1 MIAYLDTENNKG
13 LALALADEMADES
26 DWMAWSTAISTCS
39 AKTPTVTG
47 GTWKLATK
55 DEWDLMISAAGSSN
69 ALHDGFSSVGGTNM
83 QWSSS
88 NYYYWSSTES
98 DSGRA
103 WNYNFSG
110 GSWYSDLKENCN
122 YVRACLA
129 FDFNTPV
136 TKMADNWY
144 MISRQTQTRQSDWT
158 ALSAGSTT
166 GRTLGSADA
175 VTYYYATGDLSFTN
189 STVGGSGL
197 TIQGTVYLYIP
208 SGTTLTCTGANASGQ
223 TGAGAG
229 IELTQGNSLYL
240 IGGGTLNANGGNA
253 ANGGNGG
260 NGNDAEVTYDVSILG
275 GSGGTG
281 GNGGGGAGAGIGTR
295 GGNGG
300 TGGSGGQR
308 NGSYG
313 QETTQYGVDGSAGT
327 AGSTAGAMGT
337 LYVYQDLAPT
347 MNVNGGNAG
356 SNGSGGS
363 RGKTASQ
370 HPGSNLYMAS
380 GGGGGGAGG
389 FGGAASNI
397 GTGGPGGGGGGGGAA
412 GNVWWTVYSG
422 TANKYHYA
430 GAYGGKGGKNGNNSS
445 APDGADVELTNP
457 KYADIQAGGLRDNAS
472 DYNDPDGYENGNGR
486 HAGGAGG
493 AAGSASTSGSAINLV
508 DWPTSG
514 AGTEESPYLIN
525 DANDWNSF
533 TAKVNSGI
541 SYSDKVIKLTDNIS
555 VTTMA
560 GLFQNE
566 GNYQPFSGTF
576 DGDGHT
582 LTINVSNQSRFTA
595 PFKCVSGATIKNLRT
610 AGTIDG
616 TGNADGKLLGGLVGI
631 SLGNNTITGCV
642 SSVTLRTDYSND
654 AAMAGLVAATRGGSL
669 TINACVFNGSLQG
682 GATSSRCAGI
692 SGYEYIATTTIITN
706 TLFAPT
712 SITVPTNDGYT
723 RTFTRDADATITK
736 CYYTQPLGTVQGTQ
750 ATVST
755 NAPGCL
761 GNLIYDC
768 SIVKAYQG
776 AILFNGNYYYDARGI
791 TSTSTTLSTGTYT
804 VYTDITIPSR
814 ITISGNVT
822 LNLGEG
828 TTLHAPKGIDLS
840 YGNSLTING
849 PGTMTIDNCD
859 DNMAGIGS
867 SSMGSLTINSG
878 VVNVKGGYSGAGIG
892 GNRRGNG
899 GYVIIHGGV
908 VNAMGGQGGPGIG
921 GGADFSINDSQNHPC
936 GDVVI
941 TGGQVTAIGNKVYGI
956 GPGAAHVGE
965 YHNGTLQLSW
975 TNPDD
980 FVFIST
986 ASVSYTQRTLSS
998 ITFTN
1003 GKQFYLEHTAAIAT
1017 ESNLYGYKLL
1027 PYTGT
1032 LPSLAGT
1039 GTAEDPYL
1047 INNHDDWLLF
1057 YWYVNSGTNS
1067 YSGQYVKLMSD
1078 LTITTTIGLR
1088 DDKPFSGTFLGNGHT
1103 LTANLTGTIYDLDVN
1118 NERGTAPFHYIK
1130 NATIKDL
1137 TITGDT
1143 YSTSLYAGG
1152 LVGFADGTN
1161 LIEGCIVTSTLHLS
1175 NRHAGG
1181 IIAHGMNS
1189 TTTLRNCV
1197 FAGTITS
1204 YHENQLYDGKNV
1216 IEIGGIWGWN
1226 DDEATPTL
1234 QNCLEKGSFN
1244 NIKSMHPIGLQGD
1257 KGTITNCY
1265 YVNQQ
1270 IDSPTNACTVSGA
1283 YKVEKSLS
1291 GLCKEITIKGVTVYS
1306 QSCTVSGVEANYVM
1320 TENPINV
1327 YPVMTDPSFGTTL
1340 NFDTDYTVTL
1350 DGEPVEALPISI
1362 STTGSHTLVFTGKGS
1377 YVGTKSVETY
1387 LINNINGTG
1396 SDTDPYIISN
1406 TDEWNTFAYFVN
1418 SGTNTYSGEYV
1429 KLTADISVTEMVGT
1443 SESNSFQG
1451 TFLGDGV
1458 HTLTFTKGTSES
1470 AFGEENCAPFRYVKN
1485 ATIRDLKVAGYIYT
1499 SRKLAAGL
1507 VSRPYGTTN
1516 ITNCQVSTVIY
1527 SSVNGDSAHGG
1538 IVAMPDGTLNIE
1550 GCAYTGRLL
1559 TNNGTTNCGGFMGWY
1574 NNATVSVT
1582 NSLYI
1587 PSGSIAEGWSA
1598 ITNGVTFLR
1607 GGIPTINNC
1616 YYTEALGT
1624 EQGRFV
1630 YTTTTTAPVNLG
1642 ILKAEYSM
1650 LTAYANGIL
1659 FEGTYYVA
1667 QALNGAGT
1675 VGNPYIIATDDDWE
1689 TFVYN
1694 VNNGFNNYNG
1704 EYVRLDESISVS
1716 TMVGTS
1722 DDRSFQGTFL
1732 GDGTHTLT
1740 FTKGTAESAFGEEN
1754 CAPFRFV
1761 KNATIRDLKVTGD
1774 IYTSRKFAAGLV
1786 ARNSGTTTITNCQIG
1801 TVIHSSVSGD
1811 GTHGGIVAM
1820 PAGSTTTN
1828 ITGCVYN
1835 GRLLTTNGTQYCG
1848 GFVGWSGDNTVTVAH
1863 SLYAPDA
1870 NIVVAAGETDI
1881 DNGATFVR
1889 GNKPTVEANCYYTE
1903 MMGSAQGT
1911 HAYALATAPA
1921 NFGNLVQDYGM
1932 LQVYGNGIL
1941 YDGTYY
1947 VAPATVS
1954 LVNNADNSTAISGA
1968 NGYVADVTLTDRTLY
1983 KDGKWNTICLPFSLS
1998 AAQIAANTDFAGAT
2012 LMTMDVTQKN
2022 GFDKEDGTLYLG
2034 FKSATAIEAGV
2045 PYLVKW
2051 TSGDDIINPVFQGV
2065 TISNSTAQTVESV
2078 TAGLEIV
2085 QMVGTYSPVSVTAND
2100 KSILFLGNANT
2111 LYYSTVDRQIRSC
2124 RAYFSVPYIHEHA
2137 GAMARAFALSFDG
2150 EETTGILEVSAKS
2163 NEVKDDV
2170 WYSLDG
2176 VRLSGKPTQRGM
2188 YINKGKK
2195 ILVK

>member
-1 MIAYLDTENNKG
+1 MRQKFLFI
-13 LALALADEMADES
+13 LALLCAIAQGTWAQDSWEEVYQKTGTTS
-26 DWMAWSTAISTCS
+26 DKWTAIN
-39 AKTPTVTG
+39 
-47 GTWKLATK
+47 
-55 DEWDLMISAAGSSN
+55 AGSTT
-69 ALHDGFSSVGGTNM
+69 G
-83 QWSSS
+83 
-88 NYYYWSSTES
+88 
-98 DSGRA
+98 
-103 WNYNFSG
+103 
-110 GSWYSDLKENCN
+110 
-122 YVRACLA
+122 
-129 FDFNTPV
+129 
-136 TKMADNWY
+136 
-144 MISRQTQTRQSDWT
+144 QT
-158 ALSAGSTT
+158 LGSAGSTT
-166 GRTLGSADA
+166 
-175 VTYYYATGDLSFTN
+175 YCYAGGDLRFTN
-189 STVGGSGL
+189 SNAGGSGL
-197 TIQGTVYLYIP
+197 TIQGTVYLYVP
-208 SGTTLTCTGANASGQ
+208 QGVTLTCIGANANGQ

-229 IELTQGNSLYL
+229 IELSSGNTLVL
-240 IGGGTLNANGGNA
+240 LGKGTVNATGGNA

-260 NGNDAEVTYDVSILG
+260 NGNDAECTYDTSILG

-295 GGNGG
+295 GGTGG
-300 TGGSGGQR
+300 TGGAGGQR

-313 QETTQYGVDGSAGT
+313 QETTQHGVDGSAGT
-327 AGSTAGAMGT
+327 VGGTAEAMGAIYVFQSSVTLNATAGS
-337 LYVYQDLAPT
+337 
-347 MNVNGGNAG
+347 AG
-356 SNGSGGS
+356 SSGTGGS

-486 HAGGAGG
+486 HAGGSGG
-493 AAGSASTSGSAINLV
+493 ACGNASTSSSANNIVL
-508 DWPTSG
+508 WPTQG
-514 AGTEESPYLIN
+514 AGTAENPYLIN

-828 TTLHAPKGIDLS
+828 ATLHAPKGIDLS

-1067 YSGQYVKLMSD
+1067 YSGQYVKLMTD

-1118 NERGTAPFHYIK
+1118 NEQGTAPFHYIK

-1137 TITGDT
+1137 TIAGNT
-1143 YSTSLYAGG
+1143 YSTSKYAGG

-1175 NRHAGG
+1175 NKYAGG

-1189 TTTLRNCV
+1189 TTTLRDCV

-1204 YHENQLYDGKNV
+1204 YYENLIYDGRNV

-1226 DDEATPTL
+1226 DDGATPTL
-1234 QNCLEKGSFN
+1234 QNCLEKGT
-1244 NIKSMHPIGLQGD
+1244 IIDIVSMHPIGLQGD

-1265 YVNQQ
+1265 YVNPQ
-1270 IDSPTNACTVSGA
+1270 IGLPTNACTVSGA
-1283 YKVEKSLS
+1283 YNVENSMS
-1291 GLCKEITIKGVTVYS
+1291 GLCKEITIEGFTVYS

-1327 YPVMTDPSFGTTL
+1327 DPVMTDPFGTTL

-1387 LINNINGTG
+1387 LINSINGTG

-1499 SRKLAAGL
+1499 SRKFAAGL

-1527 SSVNGDSAHGG
+1527 SSVNGDGTHGG

-1607 GGIPTINNC
+1607 GGSPTINNC

-1732 GDGTHTLT
+1732 GDGVHTLT
-1740 FTKGTAESAFGEEN
+1740 FTKGSSESAFNEEY
-1754 CAPFRFV
+1754 CAPFRYV
-1761 KNATIRDLKVTGD
+1761 KNATIKNLKVAGD

-1786 ARNSGTTTITNCQIG
+1786 AQPSGTTNITNCI
-1801 TVIHSSVSGD
+1801 VSIIIHSNVNGD
-1811 GTHGGIVAM
+1811 GTHGGIVARL
-1820 PAGSTTTN
+1820 GSNTTEMN
-1828 ITGCVYN
+1828 ITGCVFN
-1835 GRLLTTNGTQYCG
+1835 GRLLTSEGTYSCS
-1848 GFVGWSGDNTVTVAH
+1848 GFVGWWDQKTANISN
-1863 SLYAPDA
+1863 SLYAPNA
-1870 NIVVAAGETDI
+1870 NITPGAGETAIND
-1881 DNGATFVR
+1881 GATFIRDENSVAYS
-1889 GNKPTVEANCYYTE
+1889 TCYYTE
-1903 MMGSAQGT
+1903 TLGVAQGT
-1911 HAYALATAPA
+1911 QAYAFSTAPA
-1921 NFGNLVQDYGM
+1921 NLGSLVQNYGM
-1932 LQVYGNGIL
+1932 MTAYENGIL
-1941 YDGTYY
+1941 YDGKYY
-1947 VAPATVS
+1947 VAPATIS
-1954 LVNNADNSTAISGA
+1954 LANAADNTTTITAA
-1968 NGYVADVTLTDRTLY
+1968 DGYIADVTLNGRTLY
-1983 KDGKWNTICLPFSLS
+1983 KDGAWNTICLPFNVTLAGSPLADAVARPLNS
-1998 AAQIAANTDFAGAT
+1998 ASISGSTLNLTFGDEVSTLVAGTPYIIKWASGANLT
-2012 LMTMDVTQKN
+2012 
-2022 GFDKEDGTLYLG
+2022 
-2034 FKSATAIEAGV
+2034 EAD
-2045 PYLVKW
+2045 LVF
-2051 TSGDDIINPVFQGV
+2051 NGV
-2065 TISNSTAQTVESV
+2065 TISTAKHDYDTN
-2078 TAGLEIV
+2078 TASPAVNTDERVRFL
-2085 QMVGTYSPVSVTAND
+2085 GTY
-2100 KSILFLGNANT
+2100 KSTSFNATDNTVLLIGADNT
-2111 LYYSTVDRQIRSC
+2111 LYYPTSGAGLGAQ
-2124 RAYFSVPYIHEHA
+2124 RAYFKIGDDA
-2137 GAMARAFALSFDG
+2137 ALARRLTSFNIDFG
-2150 EETTGILEVSAKS
+2150 DESTGIVTISKESGSEGVASG
-2163 NEVKDDV
+2163 
-2170 WYSLDG
+2170 WYTLDG
-2176 VRLSGKPTQRGM
+2176 MKLSQKPTA
-2188 YINKGKK
+2188 KGIYVRSTSGRLQGKNNGRK
-2195 ILVK
+2195 VVVK

>member
-1 MIAYLDTENNKG
+1 M
-13 LALALADEMADES
+13 LALLCTIVQG
-26 DWMAWSTAISTCS
+26 AWAQASWEEVYAMTGTTS
-39 AKTPTVTG
+39 A
-47 GTWKLATK
+47 
-55 DEWDLMISAAGSSN
+55 N
-69 ALHDGFSSVGGTNM
+69 
-83 QWSSS
+83 
-88 NYYYWSSTES
+88 
-98 DSGRA
+98 
-103 WNYNFSG
+103 
-110 GSWYSDLKENCN
+110 
-122 YVRACLA
+122 
-129 FDFNTPV
+129 
-136 TKMADNWY
+136 
-144 MISRQTQTRQSDWT
+144 WT
-158 ALSAGSTT
+158 ALTEGSTT
-166 GRTLGSADA
+166 GKTIGAAGATTYLH
-175 VTYYYATGDLSFTN
+175 VTGNLTFSN
-189 STVGGSGL
+189 SNAGGSGL
-197 TIQGTVYLYIP
+197 TIQGTVYFYVP
-208 SGTTLTCTGANASGQ
+208 DGVTLTCIGANANGQ

-229 IELTQGNSLYL
+229 IELSSGNTLVL
-240 IGGGTLNANGGNA
+240 LGKGTVNATGGNA

-260 NGNDAEVTYDVSILG
+260 NGNDAECTYDTSILG

-295 GGNGG
+295 GGTGG
-300 TGGSGGQR
+300 TGGAGGQR

-313 QETTQYGVDGSAGT
+313 QETTQHGVDGSAGT
-327 AGSTAGAMGT
+327 VGGTAEAMGAIYVFQSSVTLNATAGS
-337 LYVYQDLAPT
+337 
-347 MNVNGGNAG
+347 AG
-356 SNGSGGS
+356 SSGTGGS

-412 GNVWWTVYSG
+412 GNVWWVTYSG

-430 GAYGGKGGKNGNNSS
+430 GAYGGKGGKNGDNSS

-457 KYADIQAGGLRDNAS
+457 KYADIQAGGLRDEAS
-472 DYNDPDGYENGNGR
+472 DYNDPDGYESGNGA
-486 HAGGAGG
+486 HAGGSGG
-493 AAGSASTSGSAINLV
+493 ARGNASTSSSANNIVL
-508 DWPTSG
+508 WPTQG
-514 AGTEESPYLIN
+514 AGTAENPYLIN

-1088 DDKPFSGTFLGNGHT
+1088 DDKPFSGTFLGNGNT

-1265 YVNQQ
+1265 YVNPQ
-1270 IDSPTNACTVSGA
+1270 IGLPTNACTVSGA

-1327 YPVMTDPSFGTTL
+1327 DPVMTDPSFGTTL

-1387 LINNINGTG
+1387 LINSINGTG

-1538 IVAMPDGTLNIE
+1538 IVAMPSGTLNFA
-1550 GCAYTGRLL
+1550 GCVYTGHLL
-1559 TNNGTTNCGGFMGWY
+1559 TNNESINCGGFMGWY

-1607 GGIPTINNC
+1607 GGSPTINNC

-1732 GDGTHTLT
+1732 GDGVHTLT
-1740 FTKGTAESAFGEEN
+1740 FTKGSSESAFNEEY
-1754 CAPFRFV
+1754 CAPFRYV
-1761 KNATIRDLKVTGD
+1761 KNATIKNLKVAGD

-1786 ARNSGTTTITNCQIG
+1786 AQPSGTTNITNCI
-1801 TVIHSSVSGD
+1801 VSIIIHSNVNGD

-1835 GRLLTTNGTQYCG
+1835 GRLLTTKSTTYCG
-1848 GFVGWSGDNTVTVAH
+1848 GFVGWSGDNTVTVVH

-1870 NIVVAAGETDI
+1870 NIVVAAGETAI

-1903 MMGSAQGT
+1903 MMGGAQGT
-1911 HAYALATAPA
+1911 QCFPAAVEPTAL
-1921 NFGNLVQDYGM
+1921 GELVKEYSM
-1932 LQVYGNGIL
+1932 LNVYQSGVF
-1941 YDGTYY
+1941 YDGTCYM
-1947 VAPATVS
+1947 VPVS
-1954 LVNNADNSTAISGA
+1954 ISLANNSDNSSTISDNIGFPA
-1968 NGYVADVTLTDRTLY
+1968 NVTLSGRTLY
-1983 KDGKWNTICLPFSLS
+1983 KDGSWNTLCLPFNVDNFTGTPLE
-1998 AAQIAANTDFAGAT
+1998 GAT
-2012 LMTMDVTQKN
+2012 VKTLASTSFE
-2022 GFDKEDGTLYLG
+2022 GGTLTMNFSDDLTSI
-2034 FKSATAIEAGV
+2034 KAGK
-2045 PYLVKW
+2045 PYIVKW
-2051 TSGDDIINPVFQGV
+2051 AKPDGYTVDGGYDISEPMFNGV
-2065 TISNSTAQTVESV
+2065 TISNATANVETGYV
-2078 TAGLEIV
+2078 DF
-2085 QMVGTYSPVSVTAND
+2085 VGTYSPVSIYTDEKTNLYLGADNKLYYPTAND
-2100 KSILFLGNANT
+2100 FTVNPFRGYFRLKLGDNE
-2111 LYYSTVDRQIRSC
+2111 VK
-2124 RAYFSVPYIHEHA
+2124 
-2137 GAMARAFALSFDG
+2137 AFNINFGDG
-2150 EETTGILEVSAKS
+2150 ETTGIISVHDSGFTVNGSEA
-2163 NEVKDDV
+2163 
-2170 WYSLDG
+2170 WYTIDGRKLD
-2176 VRLSGKPTQRGM
+2176 GKPTRAGV
-2188 YINKGKK
+2188 YINNGKAVVIK
-2195 ILVK
+2195 

>member
-1 MIAYLDTENNKG
+1 DVGKVVCNNGHLHPVK
-13 LALALADEMADES
+13 
-26 DWMAWSTAISTCS
+26 TA
-39 AKTPTVTG
+39 VTG
-47 GTWKLATK
+47 GCTAVGILGRVTADGYGLIIALQDAPKQAWDAINSWTSVTAYAGTTLKLLPDDNARGSLTSYTKLGETTVSNWCVAQKSDYEAIFENLGSTRGDEGGKTYDANVNAYITGAGGTAIESIYWSATEVYDYFGWYFLSGYWHWRNK
-55 DEWDLMISAAGSSN
+55 AYIDKVRPVLGFKIPLPYEWDA
-69 ALHDGFSSVGGTNM
+69 VYT
-83 QWSSS
+83 
-88 NYYYWSSTES
+88 
-98 DSGRA
+98 
-103 WNYNFSG
+103 
-110 GSWYSDLKENCN
+110 
-122 YVRACLA
+122 
-129 FDFNTPV
+129 
-136 TKMADNWY
+136 
-144 MISRQTQTRQSDWT
+144 QTQTTSANWI
-158 ALSAGSTT
+158 ALDAGSTT
-166 GRTLGSADA
+166 GKTLGSANA
-175 VTYYYATGDLSFTN
+175 VTYYYATDNLSFTN

-197 TIQGTVYLYIP
+197 TILGTVYLYVP
-208 SGTTLTCTGANASGQ
+208 EGATLTCTGADASGQ
-223 TGAGAG
+223 TGGGAG
-229 IELTQGNSLYL
+229 IELTLGNSLYIL
-240 IGGGTLNANGGNA
+240 GGGTLVANGGNA

-260 NGNDAEVTYDVSILG
+260 KGNDAEVNTSNDEYILG

-281 GNGGGGAGAGIGTR
+281 GNGGGGAGAGIGTC

-308 NGSYG
+308 TGSYTD
-313 QETTQYGVDGSAGT
+313 ETTQYGVDGNPGS
-327 AGSTAGAMGT
+327 AGSTAGVMGT
-337 LYVYQDLAPT
+337 LYVYQALAPT

-356 SNGSGGS
+356 SNGTGGS

-486 HAGGAGG
+486 HAGGSGG
-493 AAGSASTSGSAINLV
+493 ACGNASTSSSANNIVL
-508 DWPTSG
+508 WPTQG
-514 AGTEESPYLIN
+514 AGTAENPYLIN

-776 AILFNGNYYYDARGI
+776 AILFNGNYYYDARGGI

-859 DNMAGIGS
+859 DGMAGIGS

-998 ITFTN
+998 ITFKN

-1088 DDKPFSGTFLGNGHT
+1088 DDKPFSGTFLGNGNT

-1189 TTTLRNCV
+1189 T
-1197 FAGTITS
+1197 
-1204 YHENQLYDGKNV
+1204 
-1216 IEIGGIWGWN
+1216 
-1226 DDEATPTL
+1226 
-1234 QNCLEKGSFN
+1234 
-1244 NIKSMHPIGLQGD
+1244 
-1257 KGTITNCY
+1257 
-1265 YVNQQ
+1265 
-1270 IDSPTNACTVSGA
+1270 
-1283 YKVEKSLS
+1283 
-1291 GLCKEITIKGVTVYS
+1291 
-1306 QSCTVSGVEANYVM
+1306 
-1320 TENPINV
+1320 
-1327 YPVMTDPSFGTTL
+1327 
-1340 NFDTDYTVTL
+1340 
-1350 DGEPVEALPISI
+1350 
-1362 STTGSHTLVFTGKGS
+1362 
-1377 YVGTKSVETY
+1377 
-1387 LINNINGTG
+1387 
-1396 SDTDPYIISN
+1396 
-1406 TDEWNTFAYFVN
+1406 
-1418 SGTNTYSGEYV
+1418 
-1429 KLTADISVTEMVGT
+1429 
-1443 SESNSFQG
+1443 
-1451 TFLGDGV
+1451 
-1458 HTLTFTKGTSES
+1458 
-1470 AFGEENCAPFRYVKN
+1470 
-1485 ATIRDLKVAGYIYT
+1485 
-1499 SRKLAAGL
+1499 
-1507 VSRPYGTTN
+1507 
-1516 ITNCQVSTVIY
+1516 
-1527 SSVNGDSAHGG
+1527 
-1538 IVAMPDGTLNIE
+1538 
-1550 GCAYTGRLL
+1550 
-1559 TNNGTTNCGGFMGWY
+1559 
-1574 NNATVSVT
+1574 
-1582 NSLYI
+1582 
-1587 PSGSIAEGWSA
+1587 
-1598 ITNGVTFLR
+1598 
-1607 GGIPTINNC
+1607 
-1616 YYTEALGT
+1616 
-1624 EQGRFV
+1624 
-1630 YTTTTTAPVNLG
+1630 
-1642 ILKAEYSM
+1642 
-1650 LTAYANGIL
+1650 
-1659 FEGTYYVA
+1659 
-1667 QALNGAGT
+1667 
-1675 VGNPYIIATDDDWE
+1675 
-1689 TFVYN
+1689 
-1694 VNNGFNNYNG
+1694 
-1704 EYVRLDESISVS
+1704 
-1716 TMVGTS
+1716 
-1722 DDRSFQGTFL
+1722 
-1732 GDGTHTLT
+1732 
-1740 FTKGTAESAFGEEN
+1740 
-1754 CAPFRFV
+1754 
-1761 KNATIRDLKVTGD
+1761 
-1774 IYTSRKFAAGLV
+1774 
-1786 ARNSGTTTITNCQIG
+1786 
-1801 TVIHSSVSGD
+1801 
-1811 GTHGGIVAM
+1811 
-1820 PAGSTTTN
+1820 
-1828 ITGCVYN
+1828 
-1835 GRLLTTNGTQYCG
+1835 
-1848 GFVGWSGDNTVTVAH
+1848 
-1863 SLYAPDA
+1863 
-1870 NIVVAAGETDI
+1870 
-1881 DNGATFVR
+1881 
-1889 GNKPTVEANCYYTE
+1889 
-1903 MMGSAQGT
+1903 
-1911 HAYALATAPA
+1911 
-1921 NFGNLVQDYGM
+1921 
-1932 LQVYGNGIL
+1932 
-1941 YDGTYY
+1941 
-1947 VAPATVS
+1947 
-1954 LVNNADNSTAISGA
+1954 
-1968 NGYVADVTLTDRTLY
+1968 
-1983 KDGKWNTICLPFSLS
+1983 
-1998 AAQIAANTDFAGAT
+1998 
-2012 LMTMDVTQKN
+2012 
-2022 GFDKEDGTLYLG
+2022 
-2034 FKSATAIEAGV
+2034 
-2045 PYLVKW
+2045 
-2051 TSGDDIINPVFQGV
+2051 
-2065 TISNSTAQTVESV
+2065 
-2078 TAGLEIV
+2078 
-2085 QMVGTYSPVSVTAND
+2085 
-2100 KSILFLGNANT
+2100 
-2111 LYYSTVDRQIRSC
+2111 
-2124 RAYFSVPYIHEHA
+2124 
-2137 GAMARAFALSFDG
+2137 
-2150 EETTGILEVSAKS
+2150 
-2163 NEVKDDV
+2163 
-2170 WYSLDG
+2170 
-2176 VRLSGKPTQRGM
+2176 
-2188 YINKGKK
+2188 
-2195 ILVK
+2195 